1 MSHRL
6 DGYMAPQTGSGID
19 GYVSI
24 VSAQA
29 ATGLNGHGGNL
40 VLRSGIGSAD
50 GYDGYLLLETGNR
63 ILMVLDGYNVSYF
76 LQVGSFGGGKSVI
89 FVANAT
95 TTPTVD
101 PVGGG
106 ILYVE
111 GGALKYRGPSGTITT
126 VAPA

>member
-1 MSHRL
+1 MSHR
-6 DGYMAPQTGSGID
+6 ID
-19 GYVSI
+19 GYLPPQTASGVDGYTSTFA
-24 VSAQA
+24 SQN
-29 ATGLNGHGGNL
+29 ATGLNARGGKL
-40 VLRSGIGSAD
+40 ILRSGTGSAD
-50 GYDGYLLLETGNR
+50 GYDGYFLLETGNR
-63 ILMVLDGYNVSYF
+63 ILMALDGYNVSYF
-76 LQVGSFGGGKSVI
+76 LQIGSFGGGKSVI
-89 FVANAT
+89 FIANAT